1 MIWKT
6 WKVRLFIYLVYCFD
20 IVCIF
25 FELLLFLPLPKI
37 SVSDRWFYET
47 TFARS
52 VSLKRPPKGVNAQG
66 VADRSCWS
74 LLSISQGFDAESK
87 SFWTS
92 KKHNEKSNPKI
103 CFPIGPLK
111 VDRDLGSKDLQST
124 INSWPLF
131 FLFESKK
138 GISLPPGRRTKPGFE
153 NKIENCRQVCP
164 RKIGRIRMINI
175 ILGHDVRIDWA
186 WLRDCLFVSCWF
198 LWSEVTWFKPD
209 TFGFFN

>member
-1 MIWKT
+1 MLLDEF
-6 WKVRLFIYLVYCFD
+6 VMGFSRVFFGFIGLCFY

-74 LLSISQGFDAESK
+74 LLSISQGFDAKSK

-92 KKHNEKSNPKI
+92 KKRNEKSNPKI

-138 GISLPPGRRTKPGFE
+138 GISLPPGRRTKPGF
-153 NKIENCRQVCP
+153 
-164 RKIGRIRMINI
+164 
-175 ILGHDVRIDWA
+175 
-186 WLRDCLFVSCWF
+186 
-198 LWSEVTWFKPD
+198 
-209 TFGFFN
+209 